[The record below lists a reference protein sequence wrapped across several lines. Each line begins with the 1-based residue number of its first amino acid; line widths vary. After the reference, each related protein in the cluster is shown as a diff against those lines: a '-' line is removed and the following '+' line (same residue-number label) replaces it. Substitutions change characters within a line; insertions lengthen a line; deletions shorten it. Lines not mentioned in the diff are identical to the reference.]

1 MSRRSRIS
9 YPSPLLPSEVDYVE
23 RLLALYVSMPHTPSR
38 PRKRDRLFA
47 ARLSLQGVPFTVVRR
62 GLLIASLRRLCRDP
76 SAPRLD
82 PIRTLRYFEGAIVEA
97 LTEPADDAYV
107 RYLEAKLRKM
117 HPSPAMTPTKSAPR
131 LGARYVQLPLPL

>member
-1 MSRRSRIS
+1 MSRRSRS
-9 YPSPLLPSEVDYVE
+9 SCPSSPLPSDVDYVE

-47 ARLSLQGVPFTVVRR
+47 ARLSLQGVPFTVARR
-62 GLLIASLRRLCRDP
+62 GLLLASLRRLSRDL

-82 PIRTLRYFEGAIVEA
+82 PIRTLCYFEGAIVEA
-97 LTEPADDAYV
+97 LAEPADDAYV

-117 HPSPAMTPTKSAPR
+117 QPSPTITPTRSAPPLR
-131 LGARYVQLPLPL
+131 ARYVQLPLPL